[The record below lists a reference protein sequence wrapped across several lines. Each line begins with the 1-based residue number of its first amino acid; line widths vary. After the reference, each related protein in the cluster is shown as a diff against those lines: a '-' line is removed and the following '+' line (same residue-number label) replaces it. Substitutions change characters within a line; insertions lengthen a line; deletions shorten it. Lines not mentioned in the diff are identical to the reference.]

1 MSKDWQA
8 VADAINAR
16 LDELEMT
23 QKELADRSGVSV
35 ATLRQLQ
42 KNDARAKRSPRTLAA
57 VSEGLR
63 WPPDHLGKVLDGDAP
78 GDSLPHIAAELSQL
92 RADIKDLQA
101 RVSELETDRSR

>member
-42 KNDARAKRSPRTLAA
+42 KNDARGSAVLARWPRCPKGCAGLRTTSARCSTAMRRATPSHTSPRN
-57 VSEGLR
+57 
-63 WPPDHLGKVLDGDAP
+63 
-78 GDSLPHIAAELSQL
+78 
-92 RADIKDLQA
+92 
-101 RVSELETDRSR
+101 